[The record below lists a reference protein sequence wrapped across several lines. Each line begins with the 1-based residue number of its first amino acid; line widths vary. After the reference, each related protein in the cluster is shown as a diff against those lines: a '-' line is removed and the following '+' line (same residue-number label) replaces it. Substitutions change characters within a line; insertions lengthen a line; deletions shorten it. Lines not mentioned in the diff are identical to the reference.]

1 MLLSKMIFQEK
12 LGILLEV
19 EIRSISEVQRVKN
32 YGEKSDR
39 AEGER
44 LEV

>member
-1 MLLSKMIFQEK
+1 

-19 EIRSISEVQRVKN
+19 EIESISEVQRVKN
-32 YGEKSDR
+32 FGGKTDGAKGES
-39 AEGER
+39 